1 MSQVAG
7 AQLGDS
13 QEPVDQRALG
23 IALVEDRT
31 DSCIRSPFRAAAA
44 EGLAAVLL
52 EQVDSAVKTILVEG
66 VVGGLGNLAVVVHE
80 DVFER
85 QEPESA
91 IDVE

>member
-7 AQLGDS
+7 AQVGDS
-13 QEPVDQRALG
+13 QESVDQRARG
-23 IALVEDRT
+23 IVLVEDRT
-31 DSCIRSPFRAAAA
+31 DFCIRSPFRTADA

-66 VVGGLGNLAVVVHE
+66 VVGGLGNVAVVVHE